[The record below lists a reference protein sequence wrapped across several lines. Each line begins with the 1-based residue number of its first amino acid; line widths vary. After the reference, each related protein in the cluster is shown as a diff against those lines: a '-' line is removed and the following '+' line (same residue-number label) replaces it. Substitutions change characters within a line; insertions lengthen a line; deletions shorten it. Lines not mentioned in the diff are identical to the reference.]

1 MENYNIDKNQ
11 AQTDVAKVGL
21 YAGGI
26 IINNALQN
34 TKVSVNPYSGNVP
47 QNYNPDEPV
56 SVSML
61 GTPVYS
67 NLDIQ
72 GGSYTDNNGNTITY
86 PSLTLDAVLFVVT
99 QSKNIVITNIQG
111 RNGSIKEYIA
121 DDDYNVTI
129 TGIIAGG
136 NNVYPKN
143 EVLALKKVLD
153 SPTAININ
161 SWFLNQFGVHTI
173 VIKDYNFGQEAGR
186 NSQQAFSIS
195 AISDVP
201 VILQIR

>member
-67 NLDIQ
+67 NLDVQ

>member
-11 AQTDVAKVGL
+11 ALTDVSKAGL

-26 IINNALQN
+26 IINNALQGSRVQPN
-34 TKVSVNPYSGNVP
+34 LYNGRID
-47 QNYNPDEPV
+47 QNYTPDEPV
-56 SVSML
+56 AVSML

-72 GGSYTDNNGNTITY
+72 GGTYTDNDGNTINY
-86 PSLTLDAVLFVVT
+86 PSVTLDAVLFVVT
-99 QSKNIVITNIQG
+99 QSKNIVITNVQG
-111 RNGSIKEYIA
+111 RNGSIKEYIS
-121 DDDYNVTI
+121 DDDYNITI

-153 SPTAININ
+153 SPVAINVN
-161 SWFLNQFGVHTI
+161 SWFLNQFGVHSF
-173 VIKDYNFGQEAGR
+173 VVKDYNFNQEAGR
-186 NSQQAFSIS
+186 NSQQSFSIS
-195 AISDVP
+195 AISDLP

>member
-11 AQTDVAKVGL
+11 ALTDVSKVGA

-26 IINNALQN
+26 IINNAIQSSRVQPNLYN
-34 TKVSVNPYSGNVP
+34 GRID
-47 QNYNPDEPV
+47 QNYTPDEPV
-56 SVSML
+56 AVSML

-67 NLDIQ
+67 NLDVQ
-72 GGSYTDNNGNTITY
+72 GGSYTDNDGNTINY
-86 PSLTLDAVLFVVT
+86 PSITLDAVLFVVT
-99 QSKNIVITNIQG
+99 QSKNIVITNVQG
-111 RNGSIKEYIA
+111 RNGSIKEYIS
-121 DDDYNVTI
+121 DDDYNITI

-153 SPTAININ
+153 SPVALNVN
-161 SWFLNQFGVHTI
+161 SWFLNQFGVHSF
-173 VIKDYNFGQEAGR
+173 VVKDYNFNQEAGR
-186 NSQQAFSIS
+186 NSQQSFSIS
-195 AISDVP
+195 AISDIP